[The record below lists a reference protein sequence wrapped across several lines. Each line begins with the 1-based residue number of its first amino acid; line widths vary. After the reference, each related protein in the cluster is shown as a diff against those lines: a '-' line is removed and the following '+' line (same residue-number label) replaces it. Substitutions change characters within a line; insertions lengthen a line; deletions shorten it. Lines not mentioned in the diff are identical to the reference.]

1 MFYKE
6 KEMEINRNN
15 YETFFLLYLDRE
27 LNSADMQEVES
38 FLGENADLQK
48 EFALLQQAV
57 FVPSELVFEQKESLY
72 RREEK
77 KRVIPFYWMRMA
89 AAVALLIVGCWLII
103 ARSTKLNELG
113 NEQAQHVLPHQKL
126 PLAEVK
132 KEEMGN
138 KETLQGS
145 ELNSK
150 QPGKDAAH
158 FQKNIFKNS
167 GTGDVK
173 VKSPLTEKN
182 NQQQTPAITDV
193 QNSSVSEEEV
203 EPLLAV
209 RKPAT
214 SELQSAEN
222 PGDIKTKQVAAVS
235 GTEAAALVLASP
247 KTADQIQYEGT
258 VLKENEYPSDN
269 AISVVSLN
277 NNKGISGFFKKI
289 TKRNPADDNTR
300 KLRVSVFQI
309 SY

>member
-57 FVPSELVFEQKESLY
+57 FVPSDLVFEQKKSLY

-77 KRVIPFYWMRMA
+77 KRLIPFYWMRMA
-89 AAVALLIVGCWLII
+89 AAVAVLIVGCWLII
-103 ARSTKLNELG
+103 ARSTKSNELG

-145 ELNSK
+145 EINNNKS
-150 QPGKDAAH
+150 GKGTRS
-158 FQKNIFKNS
+158 QKNEIKNS

-173 VKSPLTEKN
+173 VKSALTEKN
-182 NQQQTPAITDV
+182 NQQQTPTITDV
-193 QNSSVSEEEV
+193 QNSSISGEAV

-209 RKPAT
+209 RKTAT
-214 SELQSAEN
+214 SELQSSEISQDKN
-222 PGDIKTKQVAAVS
+222 PKQLAALS
-235 GTEAAALVLASP
+235 GTEATALVLASA
-247 KTADQIQYEGT
+247 KTTDQIEYEEA

-277 NNKGISGFFKKI
+277 NNKGISGFLKKI
-289 TKRNPADDNTR
+289 TKRNPADEKTR